1 MKPCIWLQCSFR
13 LRHVIYPLAFDMVGV
28 SIAVGAVER
37 KQQILES
44 IHAFEVHRQ
53 QTVIAVTLLVCLN
66 NHCRALQVRYFIM
79 LTLHLE
85 RRKPTQFH
93 THCV

>member
-1 MKPCIWLQCSFR
+1 M
-13 LRHVIYPLAFDMVGV
+13 MGV
-28 SIAVGAVER
+28 SIAVGVVE
-37 KQQILES
+37 KKNQQIPVF
-44 IHAFEVHRQ
+44 IHAFEMHRQ
-53 QTVIAVTLLVCLN
+53 QTAIAVTLLVCLN
-66 NHCRALQVRYFIM
+66 NHCRAIQLRYFIM